1 MLCTYR
7 VLHLVVHLVW
17 VWFGYSTTIFP
28 SSAKFHSAKAKP
40 GRRWNMEH
48 SKSKWTQPVGERADG
63 TPCKYIH
70 TLKETTLDSAN
81 PHSPFPKAPKS
92 KRQAK
97 KTKIGKERDDR
108 MFQLRLVK
116 SLNRGIKMTKSYLPA
131 NPGSMDRH
139 SSWICEASD
148 SRALQENIYRQ
159 LKS

>member
-1 MLCTYR
+1 M
-7 VLHLVVHLVW
+7 
-17 VWFGYSTTIFP
+17 
-28 SSAKFHSAKAKP
+28 
-40 GRRWNMEH
+40 
-48 SKSKWTQPVGERADG
+48 
-63 TPCKYIH
+63 
-70 TLKETTLDSAN
+70 DSAN

-148 SRALQENIYRQ
+148 SRALQEKSVEELNINRTR
-159 LKS
+159 KSCPTRLYIMGRTSFLTSVGGVLDSNMSIRCMNIRST